1 MVANGHM
8 SEETE
13 VVPGVP
19 QGTVLAAFLFVI
31 MTSDIDEKVVNCVVR
46 SFADDTR
53 VNMMIKR
60 EEDKVTLQKTLDTI
74 YEWAREN
81 KIKFNETKFEQ
92 MTHGERIA
100 VNIEPY
106 KTASGEEI
114 ELKSIVKP
122 VRRGEGSAMM

>member
-1 MVANGHM
+1 M
-8 SEETE
+8 
-13 VVPGVP
+13 
-19 QGTVLAAFLFVI
+19 FLFVK
-31 MTSDIDEKVVNCVVR
+31 MTYDIDEKVVNCVVR

-100 VNIEPY
+100 MNI
-106 KTASGEEI
+106 GQC
-114 ELKSIVKP
+114 
-122 VRRGEGSAMM
+122 